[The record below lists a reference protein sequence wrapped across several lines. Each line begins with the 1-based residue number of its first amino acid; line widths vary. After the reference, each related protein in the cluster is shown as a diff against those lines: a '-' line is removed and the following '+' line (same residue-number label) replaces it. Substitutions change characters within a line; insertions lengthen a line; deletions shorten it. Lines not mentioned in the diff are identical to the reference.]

1 MSAAERQDADD
12 QSPMPRAARP
22 RRRLGASLLPLVV
35 LLAGPASAQEA
46 RSPAAAAEEPDR
58 AALQQ
63 QFRELFQALLADPA
77 NLDLTFR
84 YAEVAVALGNYE
96 AAITALERMLF
107 VNPDLPRVQLELGA
121 IYFRLRS
128 YGMAR
133 DYFEQANAAPDV
145 PPDVRSKIREYL
157 DEIAKLEKVHRFSGV
172 VLAGAQYQSN
182 PTEVPAAGAVRV
194 NLPVF
199 GVVDAALTN
208 EFRRR
213 ADENLFAGLS
223 AFYSYDLRDQN
234 RDEIELAA
242 TAFTST
248 YFRQHRLNL
257 DLVELSG
264 GPRLRFP
271 ALSAGTSLK
280 PYAIG
285 DYVFLGRDPYYHSYG
300 TGLDA
305 TQTLGERIELQFDYE
320 HRVNNYHDSESHP
333 ASRQLTGDSDLL
345 ALSGSFSPTSDLRLN
360 LTLNRLDQA
369 TRTPGTSYVEYAV
382 AAGTQI
388 FFADPTGLTDQ
399 PWQFAATI
407 ARAYDYYDAPDP
419 TIDPDVTRRD
429 RRWRFFAS
437 QSFAVTP
444 DVSLVVQAQRDVVS
458 STVPNFAYTNWSFLI
473 GPQIRF

>member
-1 MSAAERQDADD
+1 
-12 QSPMPRAARP
+12 
-22 RRRLGASLLPLVV
+22 LLLAT
-35 LLAGPASAQEA
+35 LLAGPAWAQQA
-46 RSPAAAAEEPDR
+46 RTAAAAASEPDR

-63 QFRELFQALLADPA
+63 EFDELFQALLADPA

-84 YAEVAVALGNYE
+84 YAEIAVALGNYE

-107 VNPDLPRVQLELGA
+107 VNPYLPRVQLELGA

-128 YGMAR
+128 YLVAR
-133 DYFEQANAAPDV
+133 DYLEQANAAPDV
-145 PPDVRSKIREYL
+145 PPDVRSRIKTYL
-157 DEIAKLEKVHRFSGV
+157 DEIARLEKVHRFSGV

-182 PTEVPAAGAVRV
+182 PTEVPAAGTLRV

-208 EFRRR
+208 GFRRR

-248 YFRQHRLNL
+248 YFRQHLLDL

-271 ALSAGTSLK
+271 TLNAGMSLK
-280 PYAIG
+280 PYAVG

-300 TGLDA
+300 TGLDV
-305 TQTLGERIELQFDYE
+305 TQTLGERLELQFDYE
-320 HRVNNYHDSESHP
+320 HRFNNYHDSESHP
-333 ASRQLTGDSDLL
+333 DSRRLTGGSDLV
-345 ALSGSFSPTSDLRLN
+345 ALSGSFILTPDLRLN

-382 AAGTQI
+382 SAGTQI
-388 FFADPTGLTDQ
+388 FFADPTNLTDQ
-399 PWQFAATI
+399 QWQFAVTVM
-407 ARAYDYYDAPDP
+407 RAYDYYDAPDP

-429 RRWRFFAS
+429 RKWRFFAS
-437 QSFAVTP
+437 QRFAVSP
-444 DVSLVVQAQRDVVS
+444 DISLLVQAQRDVVS
-458 STVPNFAYTNWSFLI
+458 STVPNFAYTNWSFLV